1 MSECCTSK
9 PSDASNRESVQQASC
24 PICHAKGKPIS
35 TRTVKSLVRD
45 HTRVSQD
52 RVYWLCRVMNCDVV
66 YFSEAVS
73 FYKPD
78 LKVRVGFKE
87 QQDPIPLCYCFDY
100 TRSDISCDLGLRGET
115 DIPDRVRAEIQRG
128 FCACDVKNPSGACCL
143 GDLTR
148 PYSRSATILE
158 RSRVRSLLRE
168 VNLESSRK
176 RRSGSRDTRGI
187 VSVGLLFAFW
197 NCWRSGSGKHQ
208 CLDRSATSMAAR
220 CSRFTARFGL
230 LADLSS
236 P

>member
-9 PSDASNRESVQQASC
+9 PSDASNRESVQLASC

-35 TRTVKSLVRD
+35 TRTVKSLVR
-45 HTRVSQD
+45 
-52 RVYWLCRVMNCDVV
+52 
-66 YFSEAVS
+66 
-73 FYKPD
+73 
-78 LKVRVGFKE
+78 
-87 QQDPIPLCYCFDY
+87 DY

-168 VNLESSRK
+168 VNRES
-176 RRSGSRDTRGI
+176 G
-187 VSVGLLFAFW
+187 
-197 NCWRSGSGKHQ
+197 
-208 CLDRSATSMAAR
+208 
-220 CSRFTARFGL
+220 
-230 LADLSS
+230 
-236 P
+236 